1 MSSSPEGG
9 DADRVGPG
17 IRAARWFHARPG
29 TTLLLGLTLELV
41 TILPFRWA
49 DLDAWRGLPG
59 AVGIVIG
66 VLAALLCGP
75 AVGGIVA
82 LFGAV
87 LLATLGSGSTAVLAG
102 IPLVVVWVLTA
113 VLAGAIASRERRRT
127 ADAIEG
133 ARAAAKAA
141 GRAQALAERTAG
153 RMRRLQSVTAELS
166 RVAAAGQVASVTARR
181 AADLVGGSGGALYAV
196 TPGGDE
202 LELRSAGARDE
213 PVPWAPSALDVGANH
228 PASEAFRRRSVV
240 VRGADDTWAS
250 AAAALVRGA
259 RGPLGS
265 LLVVFESAH
274 TVSDEERT
282 LLETVG
288 DLAGRALERAER
300 YEAERAT
307 AEILQ
312 RSLLPSGLPR
322 IPRLRAAGRY
332 EAGGPDVQVGGDWYD
347 LLELPDG
354 TVGLVVGD
362 VVGRGVAAATIMA
375 KLRSG
380 LRAYATERDGPGE
393 VVAALGR
400 HLDLYE
406 SGGMAT
412 LLYLVIDP
420 RTGLLRFASAG
431 HPPAVLRMPDGET
444 QLLDGGRSTP
454 LGATPDPTYPEGRAR
469 LPEGGSLILYTDGLV
484 ERRSESLDAGLARL
498 RAAVGEGPSN
508 PEALCLHLLDA
519 VRQRPV
525 MEDDVAL
532 LVVERVPLPASFRES
547 VPARPEE
554 LAGLRRLLADWLTRL
569 DADDQEAFDIV
580 LAASEASSNTIVHA
594 YGATDQ
600 AFDVQG
606 EVQGRDVV
614 IEVVDRG
621 RWRPARDG
629 ANGRG
634 IELMRAL
641 MDDVQI
647 STNER
652 GTSVRMRRRLGS
664 TP

>member
-1 MSSSPEGG
+1 VSSRPGVG
-9 DADRVGPG
+9 DGERVGPG
-17 IRAARWFHARPG
+17 IRAARWFQAHPRA
-29 TTLLLGLTLELV
+29 TLATSLTLELI

-59 AVGIVIG
+59 AVGILFG

-75 AVGGIVA
+75 AVGGTVA
-82 LFGAV
+82 LFGAI
-87 LLATLGSGSTAVLAG
+87 LLATLGSGTAPVLVG
-102 IPLVVVWVLTA
+102 IPLVGVWVGTA
-113 VLAGAIASRERRRT
+113 VLAGAIASGERRRT

-133 ARAAAKAA
+133 ARTAAKAA
-141 GRAQALAERTAG
+141 GRAQDLAERTAG

-166 RVAAAGQVASVTARR
+166 RVATAGQVASVAARR
-181 AADLVGGSGGALYAV
+181 AADLVGASGAALYVAA
-196 TPGGDE
+196 PGSDE
-202 LELRSAGARDE
+202 LELRSTGVVEDS
-213 PVPWAPSALDVGANH
+213 VPWAPPSLGVGAEH

-240 VRGADDTWAS
+240 VVGRGEAWTS
-250 AAAALVRGA
+250 AVAALVRGA

-265 LLVVFESAH
+265 LLVVFDAQH
-274 TVSDEERT
+274 QVTDEERT
-282 LLETVG
+282 LLESVG

-312 RSLLPSGLPR
+312 RSLLPSVLPR

-347 LLELPDG
+347 LLELPNG

-362 VVGRGVAAATIMA
+362 VVGRGIPAATIMA

-380 LRAYATERDGPGE
+380 LRAYATEREGPGE

-400 HLDLYE
+400 HLELYE

-412 LLYLVIDP
+412 LLYLVVDP
-420 RTGLLRFASAG
+420 RTGFVRYASAG
-431 HPPAVLRMPDGET
+431 HPPPVLRQPDGAT

-454 LGATPDPTYPEGRAR
+454 LGATPEPVYPEGRAR
-469 LPEGGSLILYTDGLV
+469 LPEGGSLVLYTDGLV
-484 ERRSESLDAGLARL
+484 ERRSESLDAGLTRL
-498 RAAVGEGPSN
+498 RAAVAEGPPV
-508 PEALCLHLLDA
+508 PEGMCRHLLDA
-519 VRQRPV
+519 VRQPV
-525 MEDDVAL
+525 TEDDVAL

-547 VPARPEE
+547 LPARPEE
-554 LAGLRRLLADWLTRL
+554 LAGLRRRLADWLTRL
-569 DADDQEAFDIV
+569 DAGEQEAFDIV

-600 AFDVQG
+600 AFDVHA

-621 RWRPARDG
+621 RWRHPRDG
-629 ANGRG
+629 AAGRG

-647 STNER
+647 TTTER

-664 TP
+664 TL